1 MQFNLDELNEE
12 QRRAVEHIDGPLLI
26 LAGAGSGKTRVI
38 TNRVAYLIQWGIAP
52 SNILALSFTNKAS
65 EEMRQRVAQLTGPDL
80 AESVYLSTFHSL
92 GADILR
98 RDIDVLDY
106 DKPFTILDQNDQ
118 ISVVEE
124 AMKELNIDRSA
135 IAPPKLLGMISR
147 AKMEFREPENLKDL
161 KHNPH
166 MPRAQKVYE
175 RYQRALRGLNA
186 VDFDDL
192 LCLPIEIFREN
203 EDIRQKYGERFQYV
217 MVDEYQDTNRTQLIL
232 LRELV
237 RDHQNLCVV
246 GDDDQSIYGFRGA
259 LAENILEFEQ
269 MFDNTEVIKLEQNY
283 RSTNTILEAA
293 NALIRHNDIRKN
305 KELWSNRGEGQ
316 PVRLVTCEDGEEEA
330 EYVAAE
336 TERLRADHDLSY
348 DDIAILYR
356 VNPQA
361 TPFEKALGTRH
372 IPYQVRGSTE
382 FFDRKEV
389 KDFVAYLR
397 AALNPK
403 DELNLRRIVN
413 VPRRGIG
420 PTLLERISSYANDE
434 GISFFQAL
442 RDVGRDPDI
451 IDGIGYGVAKHLKRF
466 VDTLQTYH
474 RRLTAYGSEGDDGTD
489 AQSSEHTLG
498 DICADF
504 LDAIDLADHVR
515 SQEQDDHRAR
525 DRVDNL
531 EELIDSIRRFEQN
544 ADEPLRSFLESVSL
558 DKHRHADDSG
568 EENAVQLMTLHA
580 SKGLEFPAVFVVGME
595 EGYLP
600 HSENRIKHQDVA
612 EERRLAYV
620 GMTRAQR
627 WLTLTNVE
635 SRNRYGQN
643 LEREPSRFLE
653 ELPDERIRS
662 HRAEDRESLE
672 KEREERTRKYLDKM
686 HDMLYDE

>member
-1 MQFNLDELNEE
+1 MSFSLDELNDQ
-12 QRRAVEHIDGPLLI
+12 QRRAVEHIDGPMLI

-38 TNRVAYLIQWGIAP
+38 TNRVAYLIQWGINP

-65 EEMRQRVAQLTGPDL
+65 EEMRQRVAELTGPKL
-80 AESVYLSTFHSL
+80 AEDVYLSTFHSL

-98 RDIDVLDY
+98 RDIDILDY

-118 ISVVEE
+118 VSVVEE
-124 AMKELNIDRSA
+124 AMRELDIDRSA
-135 IAPPKLLGMISR
+135 VAPPKLLSMISR
-147 AKMEFREPENLKDL
+147 AKMEFREPQALADFKYD
-161 KHNPH
+161 PH
-166 MPRAQKVYE
+166 LPRAQKVYE
-175 RYQRALRGLNA
+175 RYKRALRGLNA

-192 LCLPIEIFREN
+192 LCLPIKIFREN
-203 EDIRQKYGERFQYV
+203 EAVRNKYGERFQYV

-232 LRELV
+232 LQELV
-237 RDHQNLCVV
+237 RDHHNLCVV

-259 LAENILEFEQ
+259 LAENILEFEN
-269 MFDNTEVIKLEQNY
+269 MFEETEVIKLEQNY

-293 NALIRHNDIRKN
+293 NALIRHNDVRKQ
-305 KELWSNRGEGQ
+305 KELWSARGEGT

-336 TERLRADHDLSY
+336 IERLRSEHNLRY

-361 TPFEKALGTRH
+361 TPFEKSLSSMH

-420 PTLLERISSYANDE
+420 PTLLERISTHAGEESMT
-434 GISFFQAL
+434 FFEAL
-442 RDVGRDPDI
+442 RCVGDDPDR
-451 IDGIGYGVAKHLKRF
+451 IDGIGYGVAKHLSRF
-466 VDTLQTYH
+466 VETLETFH
-474 RRLTAYGSEGDDGTD
+474 RRLTDYDSGDQADDDDTSL
-489 AQSSEHTLG
+489 AEICQS
-498 DICADF
+498 F
-504 LDAIDLADHVR
+504 LDDIDLADHVR

-525 DRVDNL
+525 RRVSNL
-531 EELIDSIRRFEQN
+531 DELIESIRRFERN
-544 ADEPLRSFLESVSL
+544 SDAPLRKFLESISL
-558 DKHRHADDSG
+558 DKHRYADEGSD
-568 EENAVQLMTLHA
+568 ENAVQLMTLHS

-627 WLTLTNVE
+627 WLTLTNAS
-635 SRNRYGQN
+635 SRNRYGQQ
-643 LEREPSRFLE
+643 LDREASRFLD
-653 ELPDERIRS
+653 ELPDEHIRG
-662 HRAEDRESLE
+662 HRAADRESLE